1 MNGTLEDVDVYID
14 CQKGVRI
21 YYFGHSTLE
30 AYIPSLQQGRN
41 ILRFIYRDYLN
52 KSNTE
57 TTFKEY
63 DVEKDGK
70 QVHVVKENINILN
83 KELYDKEIADNSI
96 VFHIEESDSE
106 VLFRFNVKHMENFEK
121 YFKPKTSGAN
131 ISPFSSKNL
140 PKNKAYKIPDET
152 LIAYKE
158 ILAKIPPEH
167 ILALTHSTNNYLKS
181 LATKKNTWED
191 IKADMKLKG
200 LKAKE
205 YIHSI
210 GEWDNYINY
219 LKEELSKG
227 EL

>member
-1 MNGTLEDVDVYID
+1 MANYLISHYKGKYRIKCEYDKHKNQFPRKIDGTFEDGDCYID
-14 CQKGVRI
+14 CYKNVKVFHYGNKI
-21 YYFGHSTLE
+21 LE
-30 AYIPSLQQGRN
+30 AYFPSLMRGKN
-41 ILRFIYRDYLN
+41 IMKAIQEEYGNDVIFSI
-52 KSNTE
+52 KE
-57 TTFKEY
+57 T
-63 DVEKDGK
+63 
-70 QVHVVKENINILN
+70 
-83 KELYDKEIADNSI
+83 
-96 VFHIEESDSE
+96 DSE
-106 VLFRFNVKHMENFEK
+106 LFFRFHANDMDRLEK
-121 YFKPKTSGAN
+121 YLKPKTNGAD

-140 PKNKAYKIPDET
+140 PKNKDYKIPDET

-158 ILAKIPPEH
+158 ILAKIPSEH